1 MGFIED
7 ARIFARAVEK
17 GSFSAAGR
25 DLRMSAAVVS
35 SRILAL
41 EQRLGCRLF
50 NRTTRKI
57 QLTSVGRSFFD
68 RVVDVLDAVERAE
81 ASVALEGG
89 APRGSLKITAP
100 LGLGR
105 RLVAPV
111 VTSFRA
117 AQPNIDIR
125 LRLAEHLL
133 DLIGEGIDIALRMA
147 DLSDSSF
154 IVRKVATIER
164 ILCASPAY
172 LAARGAPKTS
182 EDLFEHQCL
191 LLRFPGSQQFRLT
204 LRQGGET
211 RTLAV
216 SGAIDCDDGDVLTQW
231 ALAGAGIV
239 MKPVFEVA
247 EQLSAGTLVHVL
259 PDVVPQPTTLAIIY
273 PSRQLPPPGHKAFSD
288 MLLEAGRAHVAAA
301 LARLGKRLEH

>member
-1 MGFIED
+1 MGFVED
-7 ARIFARAVEK
+7 AKIFARAVEK

-57 QLTSVGRSFFD
+57 QLTSVGRSFFE
-68 RVVDVLDAVERAE
+68 RIVDVLDAVERAE

-111 VTSFRA
+111 VTAFRT

-125 LRLAEHLL
+125 LRLAEHLI
-133 DLIGEGIDIALRMA
+133 DLIGEGIDLALRMA

-172 LAARGAPKTS
+172 LEKHGVPRTPD
-182 EDLFEHQCL
+182 DLFAHQCL
-191 LLRFPGSQQFRLT
+191 LLRFPGSRQFRLT
-204 LRQGGET
+204 VRQGRET

-216 SGAIDCDDGDVLTQW
+216 GGAIDCDDGDVLTQW
-231 ALAGAGIV
+231 ALAGSGIV

-247 EQLSAGTLVHVL
+247 EQLTKGTLVHVM
-259 PDVVPQPTTLAIIY
+259 PDVVPEPTTLAIIY

-288 MLLEAGRAHVAAA
+288 LLLEASRTHVATE
-301 LARLGKRLEH
+301 LGKLGKRLEN